1 MTFAP
6 TIDVAIGLVKGSE
19 LHGNRLCSEDFDWG
33 KCNQLILLIDKVPWL
48 IDGEGVQTELSL
60 PNVEKT
66 IGSVSELTDDE
77 AKDLLQDAIQETFV
91 VFGDIIKRLIFFWLR
106 LLYELFSFKHC
117 KGRRVKLAL
126 CEGTHAHSRSTLE
139 VPVFYF
145 IHGEPLFVDKHYQ
158 AKHLG
163 KASPIMHCFFFLPP
177 PYIGGQ

>member
-91 VFGDIIKRLIFFWLR
+91 VFGD
-106 LLYELFSFKHC
+106 
-117 KGRRVKLAL
+117 GRRVKLAL